1 MFIHLDSGTS
11 HLFIRQ
17 PLTFFFNFRVKST
30 SNKFIKIIFKQLSI
44 YTIIFKNNIFFMVI
58 LTITLRI
65 IIY

>member
-1 MFIHLDSGTS
+1 MFIYLDLDTS
-11 HLFIRQ
+11 HLFIKQ
-17 PLTFFFNFRVKST
+17 PLTFFNFRVKST
-30 SNKFIKIIFKQLSI
+30 SNKFIEIIFKQLSI